1 MSFDRFKQEIY
12 HMSKKRIKKSNKLL
26 ESDKESEDMAVIAI
40 GEDQVEEFS
49 PSIQE
54 VVLQNI
60 NTEIVKTIETENQNT
75 QIVEQKPE
83 FEIQAP
89 KVIDE
94 SQEIVEEKA
103 EKIKIIEENK
113 MEIVEVKTVEVEKV
127 TVTEVTTQ
135 IEEIVIQSAPMVEEK
150 IQVKEEI
157 VLETNESVA
166 EKKVALEGAKQ
177 KFQDAV
183 ARSLDEELA
192 KVENM
197 EVISSQFNKSSD
209 FIQSMLIRLEEH
221 LEIAGAKGRT
231 KIENVVDGVL
241 GDNIINDIATKTLGY
256 VGEKV
261 AQGYTLGT
269 APAVAVTGAVRGVYR
284 TIVE

>member
-1 MSFDRFKQEIY
+1 
-12 HMSKKRIKKSNKLL
+12 MSKKQIKKSNKLL
-26 ESDKESEDMAVIAI
+26 ESEKESEDMAVIAI

-75 QIVEQKPE
+75 LIVEQKPE
-83 FEIQAP
+83 FKIQAP

-94 SQEIVEEKA
+94 SQTKIVANKIESQEIVEEQA
-103 EKIKIIEENK
+103 DKIEIIEENK
-113 MEIVEVKTVEVEKV
+113 MENVEVKTVEVE
-127 TVTEVTTQ
+127 TEVTTQ
-135 IEEIVIQSAPMVEEK
+135 IEEIVIESAPMVEEK

-177 KFQDAV
+177 KFRDAV

-197 EVISSQFNKSSD
+197 EVISSQFNKSSN

-221 LEIAGAKGRT
+221 LEIAGTKGRT

-256 VGEKV
+256 VGEKI

-269 APAVAVTGAVRGVYR
+269 APAVVVTGAVRGVYR
-284 TIVE
+284 KIVE